1 MSTELNRQFQN
12 LSTIGTVLAIDAKNW
27 LMRLQIDDNETDWIP
42 IPAMAAGVVKIWRCP
57 TIGEQFSVI
66 SQGGELCNAI
76 AQVSLFSEQ
85 NPSPS
90 SDPHTVFIELGK
102 HAFYV
107 NIATGEAHFKLNKC
121 TFDAAQ
127 TIFTGEVLVDQ
138 NLKVKNNVDVDGGI
152 TAQKTIQSFTDVVAI
167 TISLFKHLHKLV
179 KSGTDNSGEP
189 TS

>member
-121 TFDAAQ
+121 TFDVAE
-127 TIFTGEVLVDQ
+127 TVFTGEVQVAKSL
-138 NLKVKNNVDVDGGI
+138 NVNGGI
-152 TAQKTIQSFTDVVAI
+152 TALDE
-167 TISLFKHLHKLV
+167 ISSNTEIMAKNIKLTEHKHLGIKGG
-179 KSGTDNSGEP
+179 SDTSGEP